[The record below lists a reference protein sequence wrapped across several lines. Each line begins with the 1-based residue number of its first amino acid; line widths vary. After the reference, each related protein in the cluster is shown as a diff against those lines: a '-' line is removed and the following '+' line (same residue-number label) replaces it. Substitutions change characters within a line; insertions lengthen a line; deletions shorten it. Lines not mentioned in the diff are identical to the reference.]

1 MFFTTRLAGSL
12 LVSLKLNSAFIA
24 GARLTHFPVAIR
36 PCWAW
41 YFTAHSAPFTK
52 ASLPFFERLATF
64 LTDHTCFLA
73 TMSIRSPQ
81 VFAIHFDSL
90 FLNNSH
96 DPLRPFLSQR
106 PIRYSPANQS
116 PSDSEHSH
124 FTPPTVRVF
133 VAVVIVFFL
142 AGVCVAFDWLK
153 YYILR
158 HLCLD
163 TITRFR
169 KDFQEGEEVCSTP
182 VFRPARC

>member
-1 MFFTTRLAGSL
+1 MRFS
-12 LVSLKLNSAFIA
+12 
-24 GARLTHFPVAIR
+24 VAIR
-36 PCWAW
+36 PCRSW
-41 YFTAHSAPFTK
+41 YSPAHSAPLTK
-52 ASLPFFERLATF
+52 ASLPLFERLATF

-106 PIRYSPANQS
+106 PIRYSPANQR

-133 VAVVIVFFL
+133 VITAAIVLPF
-142 AGVCVAFDWLK
+142 AFDSCCVR
-153 YYILR
+153 LR
-158 HLCLD
+158 EVSSTLFDLAAPNHS
-163 TITRFR
+163 IQ
-169 KDFQEGEEVCSTP
+169 KDFSK
-182 VFRPARC
+182 